1 MSLLSLKDFSISFKE
16 GERVLDAVS
25 DIALEIEISEMVAL
39 VGESGCGKSV
49 TALSLMG
56 LENERAITSGEILF
70 EGKNIA
76 SLSESEWNKIRGE
89 SISMIFQEP
98 MTALNPLLPA
108 GSQVLEMVLT
118 HQRIARKEAKEMVLD
133 MFKSVGLADEK
144 RIYKSYPHQLS
155 GGQRQRIMIAM
166 ALINNPSLL
175 IADEPTTA
183 LDVTIQAEII
193 ELIKKMNEEKG
204 TAVLLISHNL
214 SLVKGLTDRSYIMY
228 SGRIVEEG
236 RSDDILS
243 HPIHPYT
250 RGLIASIPNVKNRG
264 RRLYSIPG
272 SVPSLEERSEQGCPF
287 SPRCAICSEHCFSEI
302 PEKRGHDGHTYACF
316 YSESEIEERMN
327 G

>member
-25 DIALEIEISEMVAL
+25 DIALEIESSEMVAL

-118 HQRIARKEAKEMVLD
+118 HQRIARKEAKEMVLY

>member
-25 DIALEIEISEMVAL
+25 DIALEIESSEMVAL

-118 HQRIARKEAKEMVLD
+118 HQRVARKEAKEMVLD

>member
-25 DIALEIEISEMVAL
+25 DIALEIESSEMVAL

-118 HQRIARKEAKEMVLD
+118 HQRIARKEAKEMV
-133 MFKSVGLADEK
+133 
-144 RIYKSYPHQLS
+144 
-155 GGQRQRIMIAM
+155 
-166 ALINNPSLL
+166 L

>member
-16 GERVLDAVS
+16 GQRVLNAVS
-25 DIALEIEISEMVAL
+25 DIALDIGKSEMVAL

-56 LENERAITSGEILF
+56 LENDRAITSGEILF

-76 SLSESEWNKIRGE
+76 SLSESEWDKIRGE
-89 SISMIFQEP
+89 RISMIFQEP
-98 MTALNPLLPA
+98 MTALNPLLTA

-118 HQRIARKEAKEMVLD
+118 HQSVARKEAKEMVLD

-166 ALINNPSLL
+166 ALINNPALL

-214 SLVKGLTDRSYIMY
+214 SLVKGLTERSYIMY

-250 RGLIASIPNVKNRG
+250 RGLIASIPNAINRG

-287 SPRCAICSEHCFSEI
+287 SPRCAICFDRCLRESPDRKGQSA
-302 PEKRGHDGHTYACF
+302 HTYSCF

>member
-25 DIALEIEISEMVAL
+25 DIALEIESSEMVAL

-56 LENERAITSGEILF
+56 LENDRAITSGEILF

-89 SISMIFQEP
+89 RISMIFQEP
-98 MTALNPLLPA
+98 MTALNPLLPT

-118 HQRIARKEAKEMVLD
+118 HQRVARKEAKEMVLD

>member
-25 DIALEIEISEMVAL
+25 DIALEIESSEMVAL

-76 SLSESEWNKIRGE
+76 SLSESEWDKIRGE
-89 SISMIFQEP
+89 RISMIFQEP
-98 MTALNPLLPA
+98 MTALNPLLTA

-118 HQRIARKEAKEMVLD
+118 HQSVARKEAKEMVLD

-166 ALINNPSLL
+166 ALINNPALL

-214 SLVKGLTDRSYIMY
+214 SLVKGLTERSYIMY

-250 RGLIASIPNVKNRG
+250 RGLIASIPNAINRG

-287 SPRCAICSEHCFSEI
+287 SPRCAICSDRCLRES
-302 PEKRGHDGHTYACF
+302 PDRKGQSAHTYSCF

>member
-25 DIALEIEISEMVAL
+25 DIALEIESSEMVAL

>member
-16 GERVLDAVS
+16 GQRVLNAVS
-25 DIALEIEISEMVAL
+25 DIALDIERSEMVAL

-98 MTALNPLLPA
+98 MTALNPLLPT

-118 HQRIARKEAKEMVLD
+118 HQRVARTEAKEMVLD

-302 PEKRGHDGHTYACF
+302 PEKRGHDGHTYSCF

>member
-1 MSLLSLKDFSISFKE
+1 
-16 GERVLDAVS
+16 
-25 DIALEIEISEMVAL
+25 
-39 VGESGCGKSV
+39 
-49 TALSLMG
+49 
-56 LENERAITSGEILF
+56 
-70 EGKNIA
+70 
-76 SLSESEWNKIRGE
+76 
-89 SISMIFQEP
+89 
-98 MTALNPLLPA
+98 
-108 GSQVLEMVLT
+108 
-118 HQRIARKEAKEMVLD
+118 
-133 MFKSVGLADEK
+133 
-144 RIYKSYPHQLS
+144 
-155 GGQRQRIMIAM
+155 MIAM

-287 SPRCAICSEHCFSEI
+287 APRCAICSEHCFSEI
-302 PEKRGHDGHTYACF
+302 PEKRGHDGHTYSCF

>member
-25 DIALEIEISEMVAL
+25 DIALEIESSEMVAL

-89 SISMIFQEP
+89 RISMIFQEP
-98 MTALNPLLPA
+98 MTALNPLLPT

-118 HQRIARKEAKEMVLD
+118 HQRVARTEAKEMVLD

>member
-16 GERVLDAVS
+16 GERVLNAVS
-25 DIALEIEISEMVAL
+25 DIALDIESSEMVAL

-70 EGKNIA
+70 EGENIA
-76 SLSESEWNKIRGE
+76 SLSERDWNKIRGKR
-89 SISMIFQEP
+89 ISMIFQEP

-118 HQRIARKEAKEMVLD
+118 HQSVARKEAKEMVLE
-133 MFKSVGLADEK
+133 MFKSVGLADEE

-243 HPIHPYT
+243 RPIHPYT

-272 SVPSLEERSEQGCPF
+272 SVPSLEERSEHGCPF
-287 SPRCAICSEHCFSEI
+287 SPRCAICSARCFRER
-302 PEKRGHDGHTYACF
+302 PGRKGQGGHTYSCF

>member
-1 MSLLSLKDFSISFKE
+1 MRGRS
-16 GERVLDAVS
+16 
-25 DIALEIEISEMVAL
+25 
-39 VGESGCGKSV
+39 
-49 TALSLMG
+49 
-56 LENERAITSGEILF
+56 NERAITSGEILF

-89 SISMIFQEP
+89 RISMIFQEP

-118 HQRIARKEAKEMVLD
+118 HQRVARKEAKEMVLD
-133 MFKSVGLADEK
+133 MFKSVGLADEE